1 MLDRAQ
7 SPVLPVDLPPF
18 PIVVIKAL
26 QLVSND
32 KAPLRELSQL
42 ISTDPALSS
51 EILRIA
57 NSALYGLRIEVESA
71 FTAMILLG
79 LERIKAVVVTSAVR
93 HYIGK
98 TFEVPWMRI
107 CWRHSLA
114 CALIAKEL
122 AKGSSIGEDVAYTAG
137 ILHDV
142 GRLAL
147 AVGFPDRY
155 GEFLMSREAASSDI
169 LEREREIFGTDHCE
183 AGSALMSRW
192 DIPKSLVVVASHHH
206 DAPEE
211 GDPGVLSIVRH
222 GCRFADVLGFEVIQT
237 ARPRTYEELLAE
249 LPSPNRLPSDPEEF
263 AFQIAAK
270 INSIETP

>member
-18 PIVVIKAL
+18 PIVAIKAL

-98 TFEVPWMRI
+98 TFEAPWMRI

-122 AKGSSIGEDVAYTAG
+122 ARGSSIGEDVAYTAG

-155 GEFLMSREAASSDI
+155 GPFLMSAEAASSDI

-206 DAPEE
+206 DVPEE
-211 GDPGVLSIVRH
+211 GDLGVLSVVRH
-222 GCRFADVLGFEVIQT
+222 GCRFADVLGFEVVQT
-237 ARPRTYEELLAE
+237 PRPRTYEELLAE
-249 LPSPNRLPSDPEEF
+249 LPSPDRLPSDPEEF
-263 AFQIAAK
+263 AFQLATK
-270 INSIETP
+270 INSIETT